1 MNQELLANMPALALS
16 FKVGR
21 AALDGNAA
29 NRLSALDFDSAGLW
43 FAALA
48 SCGLRSVLL
57 TLLDSDTPRSP
68 SSGENKIKPAVAS
81 DPTPRAMCK
90 RLSFMGASPPTR
102 QIPVWPQ
109 PPHRPPCRA

>member
-57 TLLDSDTPRSP
+57 TLLDSDLHLLVKTRSSP
-68 SSGENKIKPAVAS
+68 QWQAIRHRGQCVS
-81 DPTPRAMCK
+81 D
-90 RLSFMGASPPTR
+90 
-102 QIPVWPQ
+102 
-109 PPHRPPCRA
+109 